1 MLKKPC
7 TICFEQGFWLRG
19 QGSNLRPPGYEP
31 DELPLLYPAILDCKG
46 TTFFRKCKNNRIF
59 ASKLHIC
66 YHMSYPKIIL
76 KPGKEESLKRF
87 HPWVF
92 SGAINHI
99 EDTNGQSIEE
109 GDKAAVYSSQHEFL
123 GIGHTQAGSIAV
135 RILSFQ
141 ERPIDEGFYR
151 ERLCQA
157 WQLRRNLKLVRPD
170 NTAFRLVHGEGDFL
184 PGLVIDVYGH
194 TAVMQAHSPGM
205 HLDRRMI
212 AEAICHESQGAV
224 KDVYYKS
231 ENTLPFK
238 AGLNPKD
245 GYLLHDTIL
254 LDEPIGD
261 KAHGQDKDCTG
272 KHPATDAA
280 SPGQAALENGILF
293 YPNWIEGQKTGFFID
308 QRDNRSLVEHYAAGR
323 HVLNMFCYTGGFS
336 LYALRGGAAEVVS
349 VDSSAKAIE
358 LARKNVELN
367 FGECPRHQ
375 ALTDDAFGYL
385 QSMDQHF
392 NLIIL
397 DPPAFAKHQKAL
409 HQALQGYRRL
419 NALAFKKIAPNG
431 ILFTFS
437 CSQAVSR
444 EDFRLAIFSAAAQS
458 RRKVRILH
466 QLTQP
471 ADHPVNIYHPEG
483 EYLKGLVLAV
493 E

>member
-1 MLKKPC
+1 MHKH
-7 TICFEQGFWLRG
+7 QLRG

-59 ASKLHIC
+59 APKLHI
-66 YHMSYPKIIL
+66 YYPMNYPEIIL

-92 SGAINHI
+92 SGAIHHI
-99 EDTNGQSIEE
+99 ENTGSKSIEE

-123 GIGHTQAGSIAV
+123 GIGHTQVGSIAV

-141 ERPIDEGFYR
+141 NRPIDADFYR
-151 ERLCQA
+151 ERLRQA
-157 WQLRRNLKLVRPD
+157 WQLRHALKLVRPD

-184 PGLVIDVYGH
+184 PGLVVDIYGS

-212 AEAICHESQGAV
+212 AEAVCQESHGIV
-224 KDVYYKS
+224 KAVYYKS

-245 GYLLHDTIL
+245 GYLLNDNIL

-261 KAHGQDKDCTG
+261 KAHLSQDKDYTEN
-272 KHPATDAA
+272 HPATDAA
-280 SPGQAALENGILF
+280 SSGQAVLENGIRF
-293 YPNWIEGQKTGFFID
+293 YPNWIEGQKTGFFVD
-308 QRDNRSLVEHYAAGR
+308 QRDNRALVEHYAADQ

-336 LYALRGGAAEVVS
+336 LYALRGGAKEVVS

-358 LARKNVELN
+358 LTRKNVALN
-367 FGECPRHQ
+367 FGECSRHQ
-375 ALTDDAFGYL
+375 ALAEDAFEHL
-385 QSMDQHF
+385 QRMDRHF
-392 NLIIL
+392 DLIIL
-397 DPPAFAKHQKAL
+397 DPPAFAKHQKVL

-444 EDFRLAIFSAAAQS
+444 EDFRLAVFSAAAQS
-458 RRKVRILH
+458 GRKVRILH

-471 ADHPVNIYHPEG
+471 ADHPVSIYHPEG
-483 EYLKGLVLAV
+483 EYLKGLVLSV

>member
-1 MLKKPC
+1 
-7 TICFEQGFWLRG
+7 
-19 QGSNLRPPGYEP
+19 
-31 DELPLLYPAILDCKG
+31 
-46 TTFFRKCKNNRIF
+46 
-59 ASKLHIC
+59 
-66 YHMSYPKIIL
+66 MSYPKIIL

-141 ERPIDEGFYR
+141 NRPINADFYR
-151 ERLCQA
+151 ERLRQA
-157 WQLRRNLKLVRPD
+157 WQLRHALKLVRPD

-212 AEAICHESQGAV
+212 AEAICHESQGTV

-238 AGLNPKD
+238 AGLDPED

-261 KAHGQDKDCTG
+261 KAHLSQDKDCTE
-272 KHPATDAA
+272 KYPATDAA

-358 LARKNVELN
+358 LARKNVALN

-375 ALTDDAFGYL
+375 VLTDDAFGYL

-397 DPPAFAKHQKAL
+397 DPPAFAKHQKVL

-419 NALAFKKIAPNG
+419 NAMAFKKIAPGG

-458 RRKVRILH
+458 GRKVRILH